1 MSGRAFVRTR
11 LNAWTGAGDPSR
23 RLAIAGLSTLTG
35 ALLALSATP
44 ASSEEIGGLR
54 SMNLDVHGRLDQR
67 CALGAIDSVD
77 FGDLTHP
84 GGRARARVAL
94 DCNVPI
100 SVTVSAAHGALANE
114 RYPQGQGP
122 YAGSVP
128 YSLGFKVPVRHPWE
142 SVMLRSFK
150 SSDLVGVGQTFTTGD
165 GIAVD
170 GMSLEVALEKPSG
183 DAGLLAGSYGET
195 IEITVTPG

>member
-1 MSGRAFVRTR
+1 MR
-11 LNAWTGAGDPSR
+11 LDAERDGVAPSR
-23 RLAIAGLSTLTG
+23 RPATAAALTILAG
-35 ALLALSATP
+35 ALLACSAAP
-44 ASSEEIGGLR
+44 ASAEEIGGLR
-54 SMNLDVHGRLDQR
+54 TMNLNLHGRLDQR

-77 FGDLTHP
+77 FGDLSHP

-114 RYPQGQGP
+114 RYPLGQGP

-142 SVMLRSFK
+142 SVMLRSFR
-150 SSDLVGVGQTFTTGD
+150 SSDLVGAGQTFTTGD